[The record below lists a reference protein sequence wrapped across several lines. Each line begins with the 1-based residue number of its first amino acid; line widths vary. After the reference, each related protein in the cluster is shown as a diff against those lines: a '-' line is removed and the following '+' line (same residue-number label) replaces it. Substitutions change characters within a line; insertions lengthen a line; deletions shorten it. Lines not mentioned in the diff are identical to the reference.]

1 MLEAGAR
8 GFVEKT
14 TELKELKTGVAAIS
28 AAATCF
34 GPAIAG
40 VLRSAVAHPK
50 SGGSHDFQ
58 TARERE
64 LMQLVAEGNTTKA
77 IAA

>member
-14 TELKELKTGVAAIS
+14 TELKELKTGVAAL
-28 AAATCF
+28 AAAA
-34 GPAIAG
+34 PSAG